1 MRISDW
7 SSDVCSSDLP
17 LSPVNFRFDR
27 LETNP
32 RFATIVRPG
41 NAAMLAKLRIDMEDR
56 GGRLEL
62 LIPYATLEP
71 VRELLLQMF
80 MGEKFGRDSIWENH
94 LASELWLTDVQLG
107 AVLDEVTVGL
117 RDVLNWKVGSRLMLN
132 TQPDG
137 LVELRC
143 GEVPMFKGRMGRKKG
158 NIAVRVEREV
168 PKQEELPR

>member
-1 MRISDW
+1 
-7 SSDVCSSDLP
+7 
-17 LSPVNFRFDR
+17 
-27 LETNP
+27 
-32 RFATIVRPG
+32 
-41 NAAMLAKLRIDMEDR
+41 MEDR

-62 LIPYATLEP
+62 LLPYATLEP

-143 GEVPMFKGRMGRKKG
+143 GRSEEHTSELQSLMRISYAVFCLKKKKNNRK
-158 NIAVRVEREV
+158 
-168 PKQEELPR
+168 Q